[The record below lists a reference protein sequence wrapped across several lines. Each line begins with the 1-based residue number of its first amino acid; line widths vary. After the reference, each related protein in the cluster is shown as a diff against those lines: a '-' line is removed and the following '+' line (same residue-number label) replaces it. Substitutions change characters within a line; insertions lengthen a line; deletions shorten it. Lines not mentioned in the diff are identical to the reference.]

1 MGGTVLIGSAEQW
14 SIALYV
20 GVGLGALFVGLG
32 IFILSVR
39 AGALL
44 ARVGRTLDE
53 VDKQIGTLSIP
64 IATTLTHVGGIA
76 DTADATIARL
86 GGVVSQLETVA
97 ARASKTATLIGTT
110 LDSVSNAVR
119 TKSKPTDPG

>member
-1 MGGTVLIGSAEQW
+1 MIGSAEQW
-14 SIALYV
+14 SIVLYV

-39 AGALL
+39 AGGLL
-44 ARVGRTLDE
+44 ARVGLTLDE
-53 VDKQIGTLSIP
+53 VDKQIGALSVP

-110 LDSVSNAVR
+110 LDAVSNAAR
-119 TKSKPTDPG
+119 SKKPTDPP

>member
-1 MGGTVLIGSAEQW
+1 LIGSAEQW
-14 SIALYV
+14 LIALYV

-32 IFILSVR
+32 TFILSVR

-53 VDKQIGTLSIP
+53 VDKQIGMLSIP

-76 DTADATIARL
+76 DTADTTIAGIADTADATIARL
-86 GGVVSQLETVA
+86 GSVVSHLETSL
-97 ARASKTATLIGTT
+97 RE
-110 LDSVSNAVR
+110 R
-119 TKSKPTDPG
+119 RRRPR

>member
-1 MGGTVLIGSAEQW
+1 LIGLAEQGL
-14 SIALYV
+14 IALYV

-32 IFILSVR
+32 TFILSVR

-76 DTADATIARL
+76 GTADATIARL
-86 GGVVSQLETVA
+86 GSVVSHLDTSQPAEHEEKDMSDIKDSPLA
-97 ARASKTATLIGTT
+97 APTT
-110 LDSVSNAVR
+110 SPEAPEDGR
-119 TKSKPTDPG
+119 R

>member
-1 MGGTVLIGSAEQW
+1 LIGSVEQW
-14 SIALYV
+14 LIALYV

-76 DTADATIARL
+76 GTADATIARL
-86 GGVVSQLETVA
+86 GSVVSH
-97 ARASKTATLIGTT
+97 
-110 LDSVSNAVR
+110 LDSSQSAEHKEKDMSDMGTSINSR
-119 TKSKPTDPG
+119 LP